1 MAKATQAE
9 PELNAREQAEA
20 DQARVAAAVGTPP
33 VFVHETPQDPL
44 QQRVDAAMAALHRG
58 DEDPQAAA
66 DAVEKKQKAAG
77 K

>member
-1 MAKATQAE
+1 
-9 PELNAREQAEA
+9 
-20 DQARVAAAVGTPP
+20 

-66 DAVEKKQKAAG
+66 DAVEKKQKAA